1 MTGFH
6 GSRVGL
12 FQVLLSFT
20 SPQRQITLNANI
32 SIGQCPALAGLIEE
46 NYPQQVVFL

>member
-12 FQVLLSFT
+12 FQVRLSFT
-20 SPQRQITLNANI
+20 PPQRQITLNANV
-32 SIGQCPALAGLIEE
+32 SIGECPALAGLIEE
-46 NYPQQVVFL
+46 NYPQEVMFL